1 MMIANMTDS
10 ETINSEATF
19 DYVSGDDFP
28 WETLYPSA
36 MCEFR
41 VSPGNILY
49 TSYDGRTGERIVETT
64 KMKFV
69 WIDEP
74 VPKVLSFTRRESK
87 Q

>member
-1 MMIANMTDS
+1 MTS
-10 ETINSEATF
+10 ETKINTLK
-19 DYVSGDDFP
+19 VITCDDLP
-28 WETLYPSA
+28 WETLYPSI
-36 MCEFR
+36 MSEFWA
-41 VSPGNILY
+41 SPENILY

-69 WIDEP
+69 WVDEP